1 MYSRVFVGSKA
12 LGLSTYAAALSVFT
26 VFCPVAL
33 ISHINTEV
41 QHTKKYH
48 FLWFLLFYLELGQ
61 LFL

>member
-48 FLWFLLFYLELGQ
+48 FL
-61 LFL
+61 